1 MSVFRKIKQN
11 YHWIVAAIVF
21 LEMIVFGGMIN
32 SASVYILP
40 VSEGLKVSKAS
51 FAAAL
56 MPYSVISCLANMT
69 SGFFLRKYGFKRSS
83 LVALFLVLL
92 SQIVMGSANSLIVYG
107 IGKSLFA
114 TAYGLCFT
122 AGAVWIVKDWF
133 WTHQGL
139 VLGAVSMSS
148 GLGGSLMTILF
159 SSVIEAY
166 DWRIANY
173 VGGALVAVVI
183 VLYLFVSDT
192 PEQRGL
198 LPFGHGQERKMK
210 KPNRIND
217 YPGYTLKELLK
228 MPSFYLMSF
237 CVLASCTCVYM
248 TSQVAVSHFRIV
260 GFSAGEASG
269 YQSMIMLVVAGA
281 KLVGGGL
288 CDRIGTKPV
297 MVMCMGSAILGQG
310 ILSFATDPVLCYV
323 GCFFFAIGLCMTA
336 LMIPLMTQTLFG
348 YQASLSVTGIFL
360 AMASLATMI
369 ANPLS
374 NAICDRLKTYMPGF
388 RVAALLN
395 VGILGLF
402 LVLYSV
408 CKRDKQRFFAREAAK

>member
-1 MSVFRKIKQN
+1 VFRKIKQN
-11 YHWIVAAIVF
+11 YHWIIAAIVF

-40 VSEGLKVSKAS
+40 VSEGLHVSKAS

-56 MPYSVISCLANMT
+56 MPYSVVSCLANMT
-69 SGFFLRKYGFKRSS
+69 SGIFLRRYGFKRSS
-83 LVALFLVLL
+83 LVALTLLLV
-92 SQIVMGSANSLIVYG
+92 SQIIMGSANSLIAY
-107 IGKSLFA
+107 SLGRALFG

-148 GLGGSLMTILF
+148 GLGGSLMTILL
-159 SSVIEAY
+159 SSVIERY

-173 VGGALVAVVI
+173 VSGALVAVII
-183 VLYLFVSDT
+183 VLYLFICDK

-198 LPFGHGQERKMK
+198 QPFGYGQERKIK
-210 KPNRIND
+210 KPVRIND

-228 MPSFYLMSF
+228 MPSFYLMNF
-237 CVLASCTCVYM
+237 CVLASSTCIYM
-248 TSQVAVSHFRIV
+248 TSQVAVSHFRII

-297 MVMCMGSAILGQG
+297 MVMCMISAVLGQG
-310 ILSFATDPVLCYV
+310 LLGFSADPMLCYM

-336 LMIPLMTQTLFG
+336 LMIPLMAQTLFG

-360 AMASLATMI
+360 AMASLAVMI
-369 ANPLS
+369 ANPIS
-374 NAICDRLKTYMPGF
+374 NAICDRLGNYMPGF
-388 RVAALLN
+388 RIAALLN
-395 VGILGLF
+395 VGILGLY
-402 LVLYSV
+402 LVLYRI
-408 CKRDKQRFFAREAAK
+408 CKRERQRFFARESAK